1 MSSAMEKDELTG
13 RILGVA
19 FRVHTG
25 LGPGLLESVY
35 EIALAHELR
44 KAGLLVATQV
54 EMPVVYDGIR
64 LDLAF
69 RADMIVESAV
79 ILELK
84 SVEALAPVHSKQLL
98 NYLRL
103 SGLKTG
109 LLINFNTISL
119 KDQLIR
125 LSN

>member
-1 MSSAMEKDELTG
+1 MEYDELTG
-13 RILGVA
+13 RILGCA
-19 FRVHTG
+19 FRVHTV

-35 EIALAHELR
+35 EMALAHELR

-69 RADMIVESAV
+69 RADIVVEGRV
-79 ILELK
+79 IIELK
-84 SVEALAPVHSKQLL
+84 SVETLAPIHSKQLL

-109 LLINFNTISL
+109 LLLNFNTVSL
-119 KDQLIR
+119 KDQLVR
-125 LSN
+125 LAN

>member
-1 MSSAMEKDELTG
+1 MERTDLTG
-13 RILGVA
+13 RILAVA
-19 FRVHTG
+19 FRVHTA

-35 EIALAHELR
+35 EVVLAHELR

-69 RADMIVESAV
+69 RADMIVESQV

-84 SVEALAPVHSKQLL
+84 SVEALVPVHAKQLL
-98 NYLRL
+98 NYLQL

-109 LLINFNTISL
+109 LLINFNTVSL
-119 KDQLIR
+119 KDQITR
-125 LSN
+125 LVN

>member
-1 MSSAMEKDELTG
+1 MEKDELTG
-13 RILGVA
+13 QILGVA
-19 FRVHTG
+19 FRVHTV

-35 EIALAHELR
+35 EVALAHELR

-69 RADMIVESAV
+69 RADMIVESTV

>member
-1 MSSAMEKDELTG
+1 MEKDELTG
-13 RILGVA
+13 RILGLA

-35 EIALAHELR
+35 EVALAHELR
-44 KAGLLVATQV
+44 KIGLLVATQV

-69 RADMIVESAV
+69 RADMIVKSTV

-84 SVEALAPVHSKQLL
+84 SVEALAPVHSMQSL

-119 KDQLIR
+119 QDQLIR

>member
-1 MSSAMEKDELTG
+1 MEKDELTG
-13 RILGVA
+13 RILGAA
-19 FRVHTG
+19 FRVHTV

-35 EIALAHELR
+35 EVALAHELR

-69 RADMIVESAV
+69 RADMIVESTV

-84 SVEALAPVHSKQLL
+84 SVEALAPVHSMQPL

-103 SGLKTG
+103 SGLKNG

>member
-1 MSSAMEKDELTG
+1 MERTDLTG

-19 FRVHTG
+19 FRVHTV

-35 EIALAHELR
+35 EVALAHELR

-54 EMPVVYDGIR
+54 EMPVVYDGLR

-69 RADMIVESAV
+69 RADMVVESQV

-84 SVEALAPVHSKQLL
+84 SVEALAPIHSKQLL

-103 SGLKTG
+103 SGLRVG
-109 LLINFNTISL
+109 LLINFNTVSL
-119 KDQLIR
+119 KEQIVR
-125 LSN
+125 LVN

>member
-1 MSSAMEKDELTG
+1 MKHDELTG
-13 RILGVA
+13 QILGCA
-19 FRVHTG
+19 FRVHTV

-35 EIALAHELR
+35 EMALAHELR

-69 RADMIVESAV
+69 RADIVVEGRV
-79 ILELK
+79 IIELK
-84 SVEALAPVHSKQLL
+84 SVETLAPIHSKQLL

-109 LLINFNTISL
+109 LLLNFNTVSL
-119 KDQLIR
+119 KDQLVR
-125 LSN
+125 LAN

>member
-1 MSSAMEKDELTG
+1 MERTDLTG

-19 FRVHTG
+19 FRVHTV

-35 EIALAHELR
+35 EVALAHELR

-54 EMPVVYDGIR
+54 EMPVVYDGLR

-69 RADMIVESAV
+69 RADMVVESQV

-84 SVEALAPVHSKQLL
+84 SVEALAPIHSKQLL
-98 NYLRL
+98 NYLWL
-103 SGLKTG
+103 SGLRVG
-109 LLINFNTISL
+109 LLINFNTVSL
-119 KDQLIR
+119 KEQIVR
-125 LSN
+125 LVN

>member
-1 MSSAMEKDELTG
+1 MERDELTG
-13 RILGVA
+13 KILGVA
-19 FRVHTG
+19 FRVHTV
-25 LGPGLLESVY
+25 LGAGLLESVY
-35 EIALAHELR
+35 EVALAHELR

-69 RADMIVESAV
+69 RADMIVESRV

-84 SVEALAPVHSKQLL
+84 SVESLAPVHSKQLL

>member
-1 MSSAMEKDELTG
+1 MERTDLTG
-13 RILGVA
+13 RILAVA
-19 FRVHTG
+19 FRVHTA

-35 EIALAHELR
+35 EVVLAHELR

-64 LDLAF
+64 LELAF
-69 RADMIVESAV
+69 RADMIVESQV

-84 SVEALAPVHSKQLL
+84 SVEALAPVHAKQLL
-98 NYLRL
+98 NYLKL

-109 LLINFNTISL
+109 LLINFNTVSL
-119 KDQLIR
+119 KDQITR
-125 LSN
+125 LVN

>member
-19 FRVHTG
+19 FRVNTG

-35 EIALAHELR
+35 EVALAHELR

-69 RADMIVESAV
+69 RADMIVESTV

>member
-1 MSSAMEKDELTG
+1 MEKDELTG
-13 RILGVA
+13 RILGMA
-19 FRVHTG
+19 FRVHTI

-64 LDLAF
+64 LELAF
-69 RADMIVESAV
+69 RADMIVERTV

-84 SVEALAPVHSKQLL
+84 SVEVLAPVHSKQLL
-98 NYLRL
+98 NYLKL

-109 LLINFNTISL
+109 LLINFNTVSL
-119 KDQLIR
+119 KDQLVR

>member
-1 MSSAMEKDELTG
+1 MEKDELTG

-19 FRVHTG
+19 FRVHTV

-35 EIALAHELR
+35 EVALAHELR
-44 KAGLLVATQV
+44 KAGLLVATKV
-54 EMPVVYDGIR
+54 EMPVMYDGIR

-69 RADMIVESAV
+69 RADMIVESTV

-109 LLINFNTISL
+109 LLINFNTVSL

>member
-1 MSSAMEKDELTG
+1 MERDELTG

-19 FRVHTG
+19 FRVHTV

-35 EIALAHELR
+35 EVALAHELR

-69 RADMIVESAV
+69 RADMIVESQV

-109 LLINFNTISL
+109 LLINFNTVSL
-119 KDQLIR
+119 KDQIVR
-125 LSN
+125 LAN

>member
-1 MSSAMEKDELTG
+1 MEKDELTG

-19 FRVHTG
+19 FRVHTA

-35 EIALAHELR
+35 EIVLAHELR

-69 RADMIVESAV
+69 RADLIVESQV

-98 NYLRL
+98 NYLKL
-103 SGLKTG
+103 SGLKIG
-109 LLINFNTISL
+109 LLINFNTIHL
-119 KDQLIR
+119 KDQLVR

>member
-13 RILGVA
+13 RILEVA
-19 FRVHTG
+19 FRVHTV

>member
-1 MSSAMEKDELTG
+1 MERDELTG
-13 RILGVA
+13 QILGIA
-19 FRVHTG
+19 FRVHTI

-35 EIALAHELR
+35 EVAMAHELR
-44 KAGLLVATQV
+44 KASLLVATQV

-69 RADMIVESAV
+69 RADIVVEGRV
-79 ILELK
+79 IVELK

-98 NYLRL
+98 NYLKL

-109 LLINFNTISL
+109 LLINFNTVSL

-125 LSN
+125 LAN

>member
-1 MSSAMEKDELTG
+1 MERDELTG
-13 RILGVA
+13 RILGAA
-19 FRVHTG
+19 FRVHTV
-25 LGPGLLESVY
+25 LGPGLLELVY
-35 EIALAHELR
+35 EVALTHELR
-44 KAGLLVATQV
+44 KAGMLVATQA
-54 EMPVVYDGIR
+54 EMPVVYDGIK

-69 RADMIVESAV
+69 RADMIVEGLV

-109 LLINFNTISL
+109 LLLNFNTVSL

>member
-1 MSSAMEKDELTG
+1 MEEDKLTG

-19 FRVHTG
+19 FRVHTV

-54 EMPVVYDGIR
+54 EMPVIYDGIR

-69 RADMIVESAV
+69 RADMVVESQV
-79 ILELK
+79 IIELK
-84 SVEALAPVHSKQLL
+84 SVEVLAPVHSKQLL

-103 SGLKTG
+103 SGLRKR
-109 LLINFNTISL
+109 LLMNFNTIHL